1 MRMVMP
7 PILPSGMAARFIFA
21 LCLLLALSERAT
33 GQAERTRVEGP
44 FALAVAVS
52 AQRPFDSPVGLAE
65 GEPTGLAQDRPFDSP
80 VGLAQDRPARTPDIH
95 FTPTRHAI
103 ADAMLQLAGVTK
115 DDIVYD
121 LGSGDGRIPIIAAQK
136 YGATGVGV
144 DINPRL
150 VELSWRN
157 ANDAEVASRVKFVV
171 GDLFEFDFS
180 AATVVT
186 MYLTPNILNQLA
198 PKLRSLKPGTRI
210 VSHQFPIRGW
220 PPDERRQVD
229 ESELLLWRIA
239 K

>member
-7 PILPSGMAARFIFA
+7 PILPSEMAPRFVFA
-21 LCLLLALSERAT
+21 LCLVLALSELAT
-33 GQAERTRVEGP
+33 GEAGRPRVEG
-44 FALAVAVS
+44 S
-52 AQRPFDSPVGLAE
+52 AQ
-65 GEPTGLAQDRPFDSP
+65 
-80 VGLAQDRPARTPDIH
+80 RPARTPDIH

-144 DINPRL
+144 EINPRL
-150 VELSWRN
+150 VELSWRT
-157 ANDAEVASRVKFVV
+157 ANEAEVASRVKFVV

-186 MYLTPNILNQLA
+186 MYLSPSILNQLA